1 MKKLLIAL
9 MLVTIALAGCQPE
22 NTKSAGGSEV
32 KLITLNPGHFN
43 AALVQNIMYSGVNPA
58 VHVYAP
64 EVADVNDHLNW
75 IERFNT
81 RANNPTDWVEV
92 TYRGDDYLEKMISDR
107 AGNVVVISG
116 NNANKIDTINRSIR
130 AGFHVLADQPMVISP
145 DQFRQLTRSFQD
157 AQWRLLL
164 LYEMMPERYEI
175 ATMLQK
181 ELSQIEPVFGQLQ
194 TGTLDNPAVAQESV
208 HHFLSNITGIPIK
221 RPVQFFDPNQ
231 QGEGL
236 ANRSAH
242 LIDLIQWG
250 CFPEQIIR
258 HKKDIKMLNARRW
271 TTPMTHEQYSKVTQC
286 VGYPKFLIPYVED
299 GKLAVYSNGEMN
311 YTIKGIHAKVSVTW
325 DYQAPEGTGD
335 THYSVMRGTRSSL
348 IIRQGAAENY
358 KRTLYV
364 EAVPGSR
371 IDNAIHRAVYKT
383 LQQKYPGVMMQRVDE
398 TAWKII
404 IPDKYHVDHEAHF
417 AQAMKQY
424 LQCLKIGKLP
434 TWEVPNMIAKYY
446 TTTEALK
453 AAGQ

>member
-157 AQWRLLL
+157 AQWRRLL
-164 LYEMMPERYEI
+164 LYEMTPERYEI
-175 ATMLQK
+175 TTMLQK

-194 TGTLDNPAVAQESV
+194 TGTLDN
-208 HHFLSNITGIPIK
+208 
-221 RPVQFFDPNQ
+221 
-231 QGEGL
+231 
-236 ANRSAH
+236 
-242 LIDLIQWG
+242 
-250 CFPEQIIR
+250 
-258 HKKDIKMLNARRW
+258 
-271 TTPMTHEQYSKVTQC
+271 
-286 VGYPKFLIPYVED
+286 
-299 GKLAVYSNGEMN
+299 
-311 YTIKGIHAKVSVTW
+311 
-325 DYQAPEGTGD
+325 
-335 THYSVMRGTRSSL
+335 
-348 IIRQGAAENY
+348 
-358 KRTLYV
+358 
-364 EAVPGSR
+364 
-371 IDNAIHRAVYKT
+371 
-383 LQQKYPGVMMQRVDE
+383 
-398 TAWKII
+398 
-404 IPDKYHVDHEAHF
+404 
-417 AQAMKQY
+417 
-424 LQCLKIGKLP
+424 
-434 TWEVPNMIAKYY
+434 
-446 TTTEALK
+446 
-453 AAGQ
+453 